1 MIMAITRRP
10 PAAAKKATV
19 DQAAAERFIKGAPD
33 AAPAQAAQ
41 PAAAASTIVKGHQ
54 VQISFALP
62 PELLIKVDAAADSL
76 SISRAAFIKQALSR
90 AVVAESN

>member
-1 MIMAITRRP
+1 MAITRRP

-33 AAPAQAAQ
+33 ATQTQAAQ
-41 PAAAASTIVKGHQ
+41 PAAASNIVKGHQ

-76 SISRAAFIKQALSR
+76 SISRAAFIKQALTR
-90 AVVAESN
+90 AVVAEIR